1 MYDRENLQFTRV
13 KSTSNM
19 VNLVRCSITMQTSVQ
34 ESTRVKSTSNTG
46 NAHQK
51 QLNTCSH

>member
-19 VNLVRCSITMQTSVQ
+19 VN
-34 ESTRVKSTSNTG
+34 
-46 NAHQK
+46 AHQE
-51 QLNTCSH
+51 QINNTCTSSQMFNNYAN